1 MGQDGSKDEVVENK
15 NVSEDEKA
23 KRKQDVQDS
32 VSWWNRNRTF
42 IPQKD
47 DFRSGRKH
55 SRTYSTIQATMVA
68 CLESG
73 AEFEK
78 AVKLPEGEDLNEW
91 LAVTTVQL
99 FEAVNK
105 IYGICAEYKLCT
117 DESCPAMTAGPKF
130 TYLWMYKKPTKVTA
144 PTYIKEA
151 LTACSTSIDDPKI
164 FPIEDGEKFPKNFLK
179 IIKLIFKRLFRIY
192 GHTFHSHYQEF
203 KAKGVSAHLNT
214 CFKFFVLFA
223 LEFDLLTKQEM
234 QPLKKLIIKFAPKA
248 FEGEEIAASK
258 PREKEKEKL
267 SEKPPRPAGDKDKS
281 PRSEK
286 EEDRDDQDDHDATE
300 HEGDADEPETTDV

>member
-1 MGQDGSKDEVVENK
+1 MGQDSSKDEVVENK
-15 NVSEDEKA
+15 NVMSEDEKA

-144 PTYIKEA
+144 PIYIKEA

-203 KAKGVSAHLNT
+203 KSKGVSAHLNT

-248 FEGEEIAASK
+248 FEGEEVAPSK
-258 PREKEKEKL
+258 PKAEKEKEKQ
-267 SEKPPRPAGDKDKS
+267 SEKPTRSPTSGDK
-281 PRSEK
+281 EK
-286 EEDRDDQDDHDATE
+286 GGKEDDGADDQDEHDEQE
-300 HEGDADEPETTDV
+300 HEGETDETEV

>member
-1 MGQDGSKDEVVENK
+1 MGQDTSKDEVVENK
-15 NVSEDEKA
+15 TGGDDDKA
-23 KRKQDVQDS
+23 KRKQEVQDS
-32 VSWWNRNRTF
+32 VSWWNRNKTF

-130 TYLWMYKKPTKVTA
+130 TYLWMYKKPTKVSA

-203 KAKGVSAHLNT
+203 KSKGVSAHLNT
-214 CFKFFVLFA
+214 CFKFFCF
-223 LEFDLLTKQEM
+223 
-234 QPLKKLIIKFAPKA
+234 ICI
-248 FEGEEIAASK
+248 GI
-258 PREKEKEKL
+258 
-267 SEKPPRPAGDKDKS
+267 
-281 PRSEK
+281 
-286 EEDRDDQDDHDATE
+286 
-300 HEGDADEPETTDV
+300 

>member
-1 MGQDGSKDEVVENK
+1 
-15 NVSEDEKA
+15 
-23 KRKQDVQDS
+23 
-32 VSWWNRNRTF
+32 
-42 IPQKD
+42 
-47 DFRSGRKH
+47 
-55 SRTYSTIQATMVA
+55 MVA

-78 AVKLPEGEDLNEW
+78 AVKLPDGEDLNEW

-117 DESCPAMTAGPKF
+117 DESCTAMTAGPKF

-203 KAKGVSAHLNT
+203 KSKGVSAHLNT

-248 FEGEEIAASK
+248 FEGEEDTSSK
-258 PREKEKEKL
+258 PKAEKEKEKQ
-267 SEKPPRPAGDKDKS
+267 SEKPSRTSDKE
-281 PRSEK
+281 RTGK
-286 EEDRDDQDDHDATE
+286 EEDHDDQDEHDEQE
-300 HEGDADEPETTDV
+300 HEGEADETEV

>member
-1 MGQDGSKDEVVENK
+1 MGQDNSKDEVVENK
-15 NVSEDEKA
+15 TVLSEDEKA

-32 VSWWNRNRTF
+32 VSWWNRNKTF
-42 IPQKD
+42 IPQKE

-78 AVKLPEGEDLNEW
+78 AVKLPDGEDLNEW

-117 DESCPAMTAGPKF
+117 DESCSAMTAGPKF

-203 KAKGVSAHLNT
+203 KSKGVSAHLNT

-248 FEGEEIAASK
+248 FEGEEVAASSGK
-258 PREKEKEKL
+258 KEKEKEKQ
-267 SEKPPRPAGDKDKS
+267 SEKPTRSPTSDKDKG
-281 PRSEK
+281 K
-286 EEDRDDQDDHDATE
+286 EDDGGADEQDEHDEQE
-300 HEGDADEPETTDV
+300 HEGETDETEV

>member
-1 MGQDGSKDEVVENK
+1 
-15 NVSEDEKA
+15 
-23 KRKQDVQDS
+23 
-32 VSWWNRNRTF
+32 
-42 IPQKD
+42 
-47 DFRSGRKH
+47 
-55 SRTYSTIQATMVA
+55 MVA

-78 AVKLPEGEDLNEW
+78 AVKLPEGEDVNEW

-117 DESCPAMTAGPKF
+117 DEGCPAMTAGPKF

-164 FPIEDGEKFPKNFLK
+164 FPIEDGEKFPKNFQK
-179 IIKLIFKRLFRIY
+179 VIKLIFKRLFRIY
-192 GHTFHSHYQEF
+192 GHTFHSHYNEF
-203 KAKGVSAHLNT
+203 KSKGVSAHLNT

-248 FEGEEIAASK
+248 FEGEEDTSSK
-258 PREKEKEKL
+258 PREKEKEKQ
-267 SEKPPRPAGDKDKS
+267 SEKPTPRKDASEKDK
-281 PRSEK
+281 EH
-286 EEDRDDQDDHDATE
+286 DDQDEHEEQE
-300 HEGDADEPETTDV
+300 HEGDGEADETEV

>member
-234 QPLKKLIIKFAPKA
+234 QPLKKLIIKLAPKA

-300 HEGDADEPETTDV
+300 HEGDAEEPETTDV

>member
-1 MGQDGSKDEVVENK
+1 MGQNDSKDEVVENK
-15 NVSEDEKA
+15 NVLSEDEKA

-47 DFRSGRKH
+47 DFRSGGKH
-55 SRTYSTIQATMVA
+55 SRTYSTMQATMVA

-73 AEFEK
+73 ADFEK
-78 AVKLPEGEDLNEW
+78 AVKLPEGEDQNEW

-117 DESCPAMTAGPKF
+117 DEVCPAMTAGPKF

-144 PTYIKEA
+144 PVYIKEA

-192 GHTFHSHYQEF
+192 GHTFHSHYQDF
-203 KAKGVSAHLNT
+203 KSKGVSAHLNT

-248 FEGEEIAASK
+248 FEGEEETTSSK
-258 PREKEKEKL
+258 PREKEKEKQ
-267 SEKPPRPAGDKDKS
+267 SEKASRPADK
-281 PRSEK
+281 EK
-286 EEDRDDQDDHDATE
+286 TGKAEDRDDQDEHEEQE
-300 HEGDADEPETTDV
+300 HEGDADETEV

>member
-1 MGQDGSKDEVVENK
+1 MGQNDSKDEVVENK
-15 NVSEDEKA
+15 AATTADGSKKDKE
-23 KRKQDVQDS
+23 DS

-42 IPQKD
+42 IPSKD
-47 DFRSGRKH
+47 DFRRGRKH

-117 DESCPAMTAGPKF
+117 DESGPAMTAGPKF

-144 PTYIKEA
+144 PVYIKEA

-164 FPIEDGEKFPKNFLK
+164 FPIEDGEKFPKNFNK
-179 IIKLIFKRLFRIY
+179 VIKLIFKRLFRIY
-192 GHTFHSHYQEF
+192 GHTFHSHYNEF
-203 KAKGVSAHLNT
+203 KSKGVSAHLNT

-223 LEFDLLTKQEM
+223 LEFDLLTQQEM

-248 FEGEEIAASK
+248 FEGEEVAATK
-258 PREKEKEKL
+258 PKEKEKEKQ
-267 SEKPPRPAGDKDKS
+267 SEKPSKPAGDDKDK
-281 PRSEK
+281 EK
-286 EEDRDDQDDHDATE
+286 EKERYDDQDEEEE
-300 HEGDADEPETTDV
+300 HPGEADETEV

>member
-1 MGQDGSKDEVVENK
+1 
-15 NVSEDEKA
+15 
-23 KRKQDVQDS
+23 VQDS

-47 DFRSGRKH
+47 DFRAGRKH

-78 AVKLPEGEDLNEW
+78 AVKLPEGEDVNEW

-105 IYGICAEYKLCT
+105 IYGICSEYKLCT
-117 DESCPAMTAGPKF
+117 DDSCPAMTAGPKF

-192 GHTFHSHYQEF
+192 GHTFHSHYNEF
-203 KAKGVSAHLNT
+203 KSKGVSAHLNT

-223 LEFDLLTKQEM
+223 LEFDLLTRQEM

-248 FEGEEIAASK
+248 FEGEEIAVK
-258 PREKEKEKL
+258 TEKEKEKL
-267 SEKPPRPAGDKDKS
+267 SEKPSSRAGGGGDKN
-281 PRSEK
+281 EK
-286 EEDRDDQDDHDATE
+286 DGHHDDE
-300 HEGDADEPETTDV
+300 HEDEPNVHDGDGDADADADETEV

>member
-1 MGQDGSKDEVVENK
+1 MGQDSSKDEVVENK
-15 NVSEDEKA
+15 NVMSDDEKA

-78 AVKLPEGEDLNEW
+78 AVKLPDGEDLNEW

-117 DESCPAMTAGPKF
+117 DESCASMTAGPKF

-203 KAKGVSAHLNT
+203 KSKGVSAHLNT

-248 FEGEEIAASK
+248 FEGEEDTSSK
-258 PREKEKEKL
+258 PKAEKEKEKQ
-267 SEKPPRPAGDKDKS
+267 SEKPSRTSDKE
-281 PRSEK
+281 RTGK
-286 EEDRDDQDDHDATE
+286 EEDHDDQDEHEEQE
-300 HEGDADEPETTDV
+300 HEGEADETEV